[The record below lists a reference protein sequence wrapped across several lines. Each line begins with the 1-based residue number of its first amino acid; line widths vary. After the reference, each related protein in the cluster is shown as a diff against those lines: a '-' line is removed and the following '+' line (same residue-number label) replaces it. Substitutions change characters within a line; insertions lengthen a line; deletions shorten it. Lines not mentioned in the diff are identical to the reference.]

1 MGITNTACPKLLF
14 SALFFQD
21 TWPQQQQENGTGASL
36 VAPSQKEAPGGWRH
50 PRKSKSSDEEL
61 HVLFIQQRALD
72 LRWSLKNKKL
82 S

>member
-1 MGITNTACPKLLF
+1 MGITKLLF
-14 SALFFQD
+14 SSLFFQD
-21 TWPQQQQENGTGASL
+21 TWPQQQQEHGPGASL

-72 LRWSLKNKKL
+72 LRWSSKNKKL
-82 S
+82 T